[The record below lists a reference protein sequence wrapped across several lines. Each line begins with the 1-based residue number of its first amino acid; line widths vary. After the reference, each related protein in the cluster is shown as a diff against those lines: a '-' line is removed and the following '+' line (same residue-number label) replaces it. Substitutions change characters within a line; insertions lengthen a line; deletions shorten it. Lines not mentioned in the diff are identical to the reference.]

1 MEHDN
6 MQMILLS
13 VSNLSF
19 QILPRTIECQ
29 GKAISGTT
37 SSQTLGE
44 DSLLLRIQSAKGLL
58 ILLVP
63 LALRNKVF
71 SKRAHSHPC

>member
-6 MQMILLS
+6 REMILLS

-19 QILPRTIECQ
+19 QILPRKIECQ
-29 GKAISGTT
+29 GKAVSGTP

-44 DSLLLRIQSAKGLL
+44 DSLLLRIRSAKGL
-58 ILLVP
+58 ILLIP